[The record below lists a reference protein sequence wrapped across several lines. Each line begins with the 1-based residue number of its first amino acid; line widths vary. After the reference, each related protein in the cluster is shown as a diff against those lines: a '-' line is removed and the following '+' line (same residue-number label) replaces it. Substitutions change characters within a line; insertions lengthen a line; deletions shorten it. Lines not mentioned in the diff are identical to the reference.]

1 MNISALFIRRPVAT
15 TLLAFAILISGA
27 LAYFRLPVAPL
38 PNIAFPV
45 IVVQANMAGASP
57 DIMAST
63 VAEPL
68 ERRLGT
74 IADVSELTS
83 INYVGSSMIVIVFGL
98 NRDINGAARDVEAAI
113 QAARAD
119 LPTTLRSNPTYRQ
132 YNPADAPIMVLALT
146 SDTLTKAQLYDSAD
160 SVIQQQLSQ
169 INGVGQITVGGGALP
184 SVRVEL
190 QPGKLNSYGIGLED
204 VRASI
209 SAANADSAKGH
220 LDTGDQRYI
229 VTSNDQIT
237 HAAPYRDLVIAY
249 RNGSPVQLR
258 DVASVRDSN
267 ENIRNAGL
275 FNGKSAILVIV
286 YPMPG
291 SNVVK
296 TVQQIRKV
304 LPSIEATLPS
314 SVHVNVALDRSE
326 SVRSSVGDTERT
338 LFIAMLL
345 VVGVVFIFLQ
355 SPRATLVPAVALPL
369 SIIGTFGPMYL
380 LGYSIDNLSLMALT
394 IGTGFVVDDAVVVLE
409 NIVRHMELGLSPKD
423 AALKGSGEVGFT
435 VISMSISLI
444 AVFLP
449 IMLMP
454 GVVGLLFHEFAVTL
468 SIAILISLVISLTVT
483 PAMCA
488 YALSRENAGH
498 AKWRWAAWIERQ
510 FERFKAMYSR
520 SLAAVLDHSLL
531 VILLLAGLLVGN
543 VFLFKLVPT
552 TFFPE
557 QDTGILIG
565 QIIAD
570 QSISFTAMQKKLV
583 QLQAIVQKDPAVQS
597 VAGFTGGRALNM
609 ANVFIELKPLA
620 QRHAT
625 ATEVVNRLRPR
636 LNAVSGARLFI
647 QAQQDLRIGGRQ
659 SAAEYQYTLTS
670 DDSAAL
676 FKWTPLLV
684 AALAKRHGQLLDVN
698 SDLQQNG
705 LQTYL
710 KISRSTAARYGFQPN
725 QIDNVLYDAFGQR
738 TVSTIYNP
746 LNQYFVVMEVA
757 PEYWQYPQT
766 LDQIYLS
773 TAAGNASGTDSTQ
786 MPAGTV
792 SGVPSFSAASVNTPA
807 ASGNTNALNSNA
819 QANATTNSIANSK
832 GGSSTGSADST
843 SAETMVPLGALA
855 TWSNSHTAT
864 QVNHQSGLVAATIS
878 FNLPAGGSLSQAA
891 QAIDETSRE
900 IGMPSTVHGAFAGA
914 AAAYSQSMGTVPL
927 LVIAALFVVYIVL
940 GVLYESSIHP
950 LTILSTLPSA
960 GIGATLALLIFGT
973 PFSVIAMIGIILLIG
988 IVKKNGIM
996 MVDVAIQ
1003 LQRQE
1008 NKSARDAIHD
1018 AAVIRLRP
1026 IMMTTFAAVLGAV
1039 PLAIG
1044 IGQGASLRQPLGIT
1058 VMGGLI
1064 LSQLFTLYTTPVIYL
1079 YLDRLRARL
1088 VRWSANLPWNRSAAG
1103 PAQAGSAGPSDTK
1116 A

>member
-15 TLLAFAILISGA
+15 TLLAIAILISGA

-68 ERRLGT
+68 ERRLST
-74 IADVSELTS
+74 IADVAELTS
-83 INYVGSSMIVIVFGL
+83 ISYVGSSMIVVEFGL

-169 INGVGQITVGGGALP
+169 VNGVGQITLGGGALP

-190 QPGKLNSYGIGLED
+190 QPGKLNSYGIGMED
-204 VRASI
+204 VRAAI

-220 LDTGDQRYI
+220 LDQGSQRY
-229 VTSNDQIT
+229 VVLSNDQIT
-237 HAAPYRDLVIAY
+237 KAKPYRDLVVAY
-249 RNGSPVQLR
+249 RNGAPVLLR
-258 DVASVRDSN
+258 DVAQVRDSN

-275 FNGKSAILVIV
+275 YNAKSAVLVIV

-291 SNVVK
+291 SNVVS
-296 TVQQIRKV
+296 TVDQIHKV
-304 LPSIEATLPS
+304 LPAIEATLPS
-314 SVHVNVALDRSE
+314 SVHIGVAIDRSE
-326 SVRSSVGDTERT
+326 SVRASVSDTERT
-338 LFIAMLL
+338 LFIAVLL

-355 SPRATLVPAVALPL
+355 SPRATLIPAVALPL
-369 SIIGTFGPMYL
+369 SIVGTFGPMYL

-409 NIVRHMELGLSPKD
+409 NIVRHLELGLSPKE

-435 VISMSISLI
+435 VISMSLSLI

-449 IMLMP
+449 ILLMP
-454 GVVGLLFHEFAVTL
+454 GIVGLLFHEFAVTL

-488 YALSRENAGH
+488 YVLSRESVGH
-498 AKWRWAAWIERQ
+498 SRSRWAMWVEKQ
-510 FERFKAMYSR
+510 FDRFKDAYSR
-520 SLAAVLDHSLL
+520 SLAAVLDHALL
-531 VILLLAGLLVGN
+531 VILLLIGLLVAN
-543 VFLFKLVPT
+543 VFLARLLPA

-570 QSISFTAMQKKLV
+570 QSISFPAMEKKLA
-583 QLQAIVQKDPAVQS
+583 QLQQIVGKDPAVES
-597 VAGFTGGRALNM
+597 VAGFTGGRALNT
-609 ANVFIELKPLA
+609 ANVFVELKPLSE
-620 QRHAT
+620 RHAT
-625 ATEVVNRLRPR
+625 ATEVVNRLRPK
-636 LNAVSGARLFI
+636 LNAVSGARLFM

-670 DDSAAL
+670 EDSAAL

-684 AALAKRHGQLLDVN
+684 AALNKKRAVLTDVN

-705 LQTYL
+705 LQTYVTFD
-710 KISRSTAARYGFQPN
+710 RSTASRYTFAPN

-738 TVSTIYNP
+738 TVSTIYNA

-757 PEYWQYPQT
+757 PEYWQYPQS

-773 TAAGNASGTDSTQ
+773 TAAGNATGTAGTQ
-786 MPAGTV
+786 MPGATV
-792 SGVPSFSAASVNTPA
+792 KGVTAPSAISSASSTSATTNT
-807 ASGNTNALNSNA
+807 LNSNA
-819 QANATTNSIANSK
+819 VANQTTNSIANSK
-832 GGSSTGSADST
+832 GGSSSGSADST
-843 SAETMVPLGALA
+843 SAETMVPLGVLSRF
-855 TWSNSHTAT
+855 TNSHTAT

-878 FNLPAGGSLSQAA
+878 FNLPAGGSLSSAGQT
-891 QAIDETSRE
+891 IEETERE
-900 IGMPSTVHGAFAGA
+900 IGMPASIHGAFAGA
-914 AAAYSQSMGTVPL
+914 AQAFAQSMGTIPL
-927 LVIAALFVVYIVL
+927 LILAALVVVYIVL

-1003 LQRQE
+1003 LQRTE
-1008 NKSARDAIHD
+1008 KMPAKEAIHA
-1018 AAVIRLRP
+1018 AAVVRLRP
-1026 IMMTTFAAVLGAV
+1026 IMMTTAAAVLGAV

-1064 LSQLFTLYTTPVIYL
+1064 LSQVFTLYTTPVIYL
-1079 YLDRLRARL
+1079 YLDRLRAKL
-1088 VRWSANLPWNRSAAG
+1088 VRWSANLPWNRQEEQPG
-1103 PAQAGSAGPSDTK
+1103 QQPGQPDTK

>member
-15 TLLAFAILISGA
+15 TLLAVAILISGA

-57 DIMAST
+57 DIMGTT

-68 ERRLGT
+68 ERRLAT
-74 IADVSELTS
+74 IADVEELTS
-83 INYVGSSMIVIVFGL
+83 ISSVGSSLIVVEFGL
-98 NRDINGAARDVEAAI
+98 KRDINGAARDVEAAI

-119 LPTTLRSNPTYRQ
+119 LPTTLRSNPSYRQ
-132 YNPADAPIMVLALT
+132 YNPADAPIMVLSLT

-169 INGVGQITVGGGALP
+169 VQGVGQITLGGGALP

-204 VRASI
+204 VRAAI

-220 LDTGDQRYI
+220 LDEGDQRYV

-237 HAAPYRDLVIAY
+237 HAAPYRDLVVAY
-249 RNGSPVQLR
+249 RNGAPVQLR
-258 DVASVRDSN
+258 DVAQVRDSN

-291 SNVVK
+291 SNVVS
-296 TVQQIRKV
+296 TVAQIRKV

-314 SVHVNVALDRSE
+314 SVHVGIAIDRSE
-326 SVRSSVGDTERT
+326 SVRASVGDTERT
-338 LFIAMLL
+338 LFIAVLL

-369 SIIGTFGPMYL
+369 SIVGTFGPMYL

-409 NIVRHMELGLSPKD
+409 NIVRHMELGLSPKE

-435 VISMSISLI
+435 VISMSLSLI

-488 YALSRENAGH
+488 YVLSRDNAGH
-498 AKWRWAAWIERQ
+498 SKARWAIWVEKQ
-510 FERFKAMYSR
+510 FDRFKNAYAR
-520 SLAAVLDHSLL
+520 SLTAVLDHALL
-531 VILLLAGLLVGN
+531 VILLLIGLLVGN
-543 VFLFKLVPT
+543 VFLFKLVPA

-570 QSISFTAMQKKLV
+570 QSISFPAMQKKLT
-583 QLQAIVQKDPAVQS
+583 QLQEIVQKDPAVAS
-597 VAGFTGGRALNM
+597 VAGFTGGRALNT

-620 QRHAT
+620 QRHAS
-625 ATEVVNRLRPR
+625 ATEVVNRLRPK

-684 AALAKRHGQLLDVN
+684 AALAKEHAQLLDVN

-705 LQTYL
+705 LQTYVT
-710 KISRSTAARYGFQPN
+710 INRSTAARYGFAPN
-725 QIDNVLYDAFGQR
+725 QVDNVLYDAFGQR

-757 PEYWQYPQT
+757 PDYWQYPQA
-766 LDQIYLS
+766 LNQIYLS
-773 TAAGNASGTDSTQ
+773 RASGNATGTAATQ
-786 MPAGTV
+786 MPGATV
-792 SGVPSFSAASVNTPA
+792 SGVTVATEAGTTTT
-807 ASGNTNALNSNA
+807 TNALNSNA

-843 SAETMVPLGALA
+843 SAETMVPLAALA
-855 TWSNSHTAT
+855 SFSNSHTST

-878 FNLPAGGSLSQAA
+878 FNLPAGGSLSKAGV
-891 QAIDETSRE
+891 AINNTIRE
-900 IGMPSTVHGAFAGA
+900 IGMPASIHGSFAGA

-927 LVIAALFVVYIVL
+927 LILAALGVVYIVL

-973 PFSVIAMIGIILLIG
+973 PFSVIALIGIILLIG

-996 MVDVAIQ
+996 MVDVAIH
-1003 LQRQE
+1003 LQRTE
-1008 NKSARDAIHD
+1008 GMPARDAIHS
-1018 AAVIRLRP
+1018 AAVVRLRP

-1064 LSQLFTLYTTPVIYL
+1064 LSQVFTLYTTPVIYL
-1079 YLDRLRARL
+1079 YLDRLRFKL
-1088 VRWSANLPWNRSAAG
+1088 VRWSANLPWNRD
-1103 PAQAGSAGPSDTK
+1103 AQQPGQPDTR

>member
-1 MNISALFIRRPVAT
+1 VNISALFIRRPVAT
-15 TLLAFAILISGA
+15 TLLAIAILISGA
-27 LAYFRLPVAPL
+27 LAYFQLPVAPL

-45 IVVQANMAGASP
+45 IVVQAQMAGASP
-57 DIMAST
+57 NIMAST

-74 IADVSELTS
+74 IADVEELTS
-83 INYVGSSMIVIVFGL
+83 ISYVGSSMIVVEFGL

-132 YNPADAPIMVLALT
+132 YNPADSPIMVLALT

-169 INGVGQITVGGGALP
+169 VNGVGQITLGGGALP

-190 QPGKLNSYGIGLED
+190 QPGKLNSYGLGLED
-204 VRASI
+204 VRAAI
-209 SAANADSAKGH
+209 SAANANSAKGH
-220 LDTGDQRYI
+220 LDEGDQRYVI
-229 VTSNDQIT
+229 LSNDQINK
-237 HAAPYRDLVIAY
+237 AAPYRDLVVAY
-249 RNGSPVQLR
+249 RNGAPVLLR
-258 DVASVRDSN
+258 DVAQVRDSN

-275 FNGKSAILVIV
+275 YNGKSAVLVIV

-291 SNVVK
+291 SNIVN
-296 TVQQIRKV
+296 TVRQIRSV
-304 LPSIEATLPS
+304 LPAIEATLPS
-314 SVHVNVALDRSE
+314 SVHVNVAVDRSE
-326 SVRSSVGDTERT
+326 SVRASVGDTERT
-338 LFIAMLL
+338 LFIAVLL

-369 SIIGTFGPMYL
+369 SIVGTFGPMYL

-409 NIVRHMELGLSPKD
+409 NITRHLELGLSPEE

-435 VISMSISLI
+435 VISMSLSLI

-449 IMLMP
+449 ILLMP
-454 GVVGLLFHEFAVTL
+454 GIVGLLFHELAVTL

-488 YALSRENAGH
+488 YVLSREHAGH
-498 AKWRWAAWIERQ
+498 SKARWATWVEAL
-510 FERFKAMYSR
+510 FDRFKNAYSR
-520 SLAAVLDHSLL
+520 SLTAVLDHSLL
-531 VILLLAGLLVGN
+531 VILLLIGLLVAN
-543 VFLFKLVPT
+543 VFLFKLLPA

-570 QSISFTAMQKKLV
+570 QSISFPAMEKKLA
-583 QLQAIVQKDPAVQS
+583 QLQAIVQKDPAVAS
-597 VAGFTGGRALNM
+597 VAGFTGGRALNT

-620 QRHAT
+620 QRHVT
-625 ATEVVNRLRPR
+625 ATEVVNRLRPK
-636 LNAVSGARLFI
+636 LNGVSGARLFL

-676 FKWTPLLV
+676 FEWTPKLV
-684 AALAKRHGQLLDVN
+684 TALNKDRSQLIDVN

-705 LQTYL
+705 LQTY
-710 KISRSTAARYGFQPN
+710 INFNRATAARYGFAPN

-738 TVSTIYNP
+738 TVSTIYNA

-757 PEYWQYPQT
+757 PQYWQYPQT
-766 LDQIYLS
+766 LKQIFMS
-773 TAAGNASGTDSTQ
+773 TAAGNPTGSEQTQ
-786 MPAGTV
+786 MPGGTV
-792 SGVPSFSAASVNTPA
+792 TGVTAASAVST
-807 ASGNTNALNSNA
+807 ASSASSSTNSLNSNA
-819 QANATTNSIANSK
+819 QANATNNSISNSK
-832 GGSSTGSADST
+832 GGSSSGSADST
-843 SAETMVPLGALA
+843 SAETMVPLPALA
-855 TWSNSHTAT
+855 SYVNNHTST

-878 FNLPAGGSLSQAA
+878 FNLPAGGSLSKA
-891 QAIDETSRE
+891 QEALENAERE
-900 IGMPSTVHGAFAGA
+900 IGMPASVHGAFAGA
-914 AAAYSQSMGTVPL
+914 AQAYAQSMGTIPL
-927 LVIAALFVVYIVL
+927 LILAALGVVYIVL
-940 GVLYESSIHP
+940 GILYESSIHP

-973 PFSVIAMIGIILLIG
+973 PFSVIALIGMILLIG

-1003 LQRQE
+1003 MQRNE
-1008 NKSARDAIHD
+1008 GMPAKEAIHA
-1018 AAVIRLRP
+1018 AAVVRLRP

-1064 LSQLFTLYTTPVIYL
+1064 LSQVFTLYTTPVIYL
-1079 YLDRLRARL
+1079 YLDRLRFKL
-1088 VRWSANLPWNRSAAG
+1088 VKWSSGLPWNRQEEQMG
-1103 PAQAGSAGPSDTK
+1103 PPEQSGQTDTK

>member
-15 TLLAFAILISGA
+15 TLLAVAILISGA

-57 DIMAST
+57 DIMGTT

-68 ERRLGT
+68 ERRLAT
-74 IADVSELTS
+74 IADVEELTS
-83 INYVGSSMIVIVFGL
+83 ISSVGSSLIVVEFGL
-98 NRDINGAARDVEAAI
+98 KRDINGAARDVEAAI

-119 LPTTLRSNPTYRQ
+119 LPTTLRSNPSYRQ
-132 YNPADAPIMVLALT
+132 YNPADAPIMVLSLT

-169 INGVGQITVGGGALP
+169 VQGVGQITLGGGALP

-204 VRASI
+204 VRAAI

-220 LDTGDQRYI
+220 LDEGDQRYV

-237 HAAPYRDLVIAY
+237 HAAPYRDLVVAY
-249 RNGSPVQLR
+249 RNGAPVQLR
-258 DVASVRDSN
+258 DVAQVRDSN

-291 SNVVK
+291 SNIVS
-296 TVQQIRKV
+296 TVAQIRKV

-314 SVHVNVALDRSE
+314 SVRVGIAIDRSE

-338 LFIAMLL
+338 LFIAVLL

-369 SIIGTFGPMYL
+369 SIVGTFGPMYL

-409 NIVRHMELGLSPKD
+409 NIVRHMELGLSPKE

-435 VISMSISLI
+435 VISMSLSLI

-488 YALSRENAGH
+488 YVLSRDNAGH
-498 AKWRWAAWIERQ
+498 SKARWAIWVEKQ
-510 FERFKAMYSR
+510 FDRFKNAYAL
-520 SLAAVLDHSLL
+520 SLTAVLDHALL
-531 VILLLAGLLVGN
+531 VILLLIGLLVAN
-543 VFLFKLVPT
+543 VFLFKLVPA

-570 QSISFTAMQKKLV
+570 QSISFPAMQKKLT
-583 QLQAIVQKDPAVQS
+583 QLQEIVQKDPAVAS
-597 VAGFTGGRALNM
+597 VAGFTGGRALNT

-620 QRHAT
+620 ERRASAT
-625 ATEVVNRLRPR
+625 DVVNRLRPK

-684 AALAKRHGQLLDVN
+684 AALGKEHAQLLDVN

-705 LQTYL
+705 LQTYVA
-710 KISRSTAARYGFQPN
+710 INRTTAARYGFAPN
-725 QIDNVLYDAFGQR
+725 QVDNVLYDAFGQR

-757 PEYWQYPQT
+757 PDYWQYPQA
-766 LDQIYLS
+766 LNQIYLS
-773 TAAGNASGTDSTQ
+773 RASGNATGTASTQ
-786 MPAGTV
+786 MPGATV
-792 SGVPSFSAASVNTPA
+792 SGVTVPTEASATTTTT
-807 ASGNTNALNSNA
+807 TNALNSNA

-843 SAETMVPLGALA
+843 SAETMVPLAALA
-855 TWSNSHTAT
+855 SFSNSHTST

-878 FNLPAGGSLSQAA
+878 FNLPAGGSLSKAGV
-891 QAIDETSRE
+891 AINNTIRE
-900 IGMPSTVHGAFAGA
+900 IGMPASIHGSFAGA

-927 LVIAALFVVYIVL
+927 LILAALGVVYIVL

-973 PFSVIAMIGIILLIG
+973 PFSVIALIGIILLIG

-996 MVDVAIQ
+996 MVDVAIH
-1003 LQRQE
+1003 LQRSE
-1008 NKSARDAIHD
+1008 GMPARDAIHS
-1018 AAVIRLRP
+1018 AAVVRLRP

-1064 LSQLFTLYTTPVIYL
+1064 LSQVFTLYTTPVIYL
-1079 YLDRLRARL
+1079 YLDRLRFKL
-1088 VRWSANLPWNRSAAG
+1088 IRWSANLPWNRDEQQPG
-1103 PAQAGSAGPSDTK
+1103 QPDTR